1 MKEKQQLEGSSEI
14 IKEKEKEVARDQE
27 ANEWFKVSPGK
38 VGRVS
43 STPVMEK
50 AEVKISASKFSILS
64 VDDEEEGEI
73 VAESR
78 QEIVIEGSE
87 INEELGMSEGEQ
99 LVDEG
104 LEQQVRE
111 EVKAGKRRG
120 RKAKAPDEN
129 PGKSSRP
136 RRKH

>member
-1 MKEKQQLEGSSEI
+1 
-14 IKEKEKEVARDQE
+14 
-27 ANEWFKVSPGK
+27 
-38 VGRVS
+38 
-43 STPVMEK
+43 MEK

-129 PGKSSRP
+129 PGKSTRP
-136 RRKH
+136 VRRKH